1 MKKICLLFSF
11 LSAITLL
18 QAQIPTDYFSNP
30 LSIGTILSGNFGE
43 LRNNH
48 FHSGLDIKTEQR
60 QGLPIYASADG
71 YVSRINVSHFG
82 YGKALYIM
90 HPNGYTTVY
99 GHLQKYAGDIQKF
112 VKEQQYSKES
122 YEFEIFPDASVLP
135 VKKGDLIAFSGNTG
149 GSGGPHLHFEIRD
162 GNQRPMNPM
171 LFGFDIADNIPPV
184 VSALYAYV
192 LDDNSHIN
200 QSQQRT
206 KVRLV
211 KHKDGNYIA
220 ENIQAL
226 GRIGF
231 GITAIDQLDGASNH
245 NGVYQIDTKLNNVSS
260 FKVRFDKFSFDETR
274 YLNRYIDY
282 EFFQN
287 NKTRVQKLFREEN
300 NPLSIIVDETDEGYL
315 TIKDSLDYSYVIEVK
330 DFKGNTTS
338 IIVPI
343 TGRKL
348 EILSPRKIQETEDL
362 VLADHAT
369 SISKGK
375 HIIYFPPNALYEDTY
390 LEIKEKGDTIKIHK
404 DIVPIHKNITLTT
417 DISNYAENDR
427 ANLYI
432 GQIGHRGNP
441 RYIRT
446 TRKGDKLVGSI
457 RNFGEFTVARDNTP
471 PVVQPLNFSDGKW
484 ISSQQE
490 LRLRITDAHSGISS
504 YRATINGKFILME
517 YEYKNNTLTYDFTD
531 NIIQDAENNLKLV
544 VIDNVGNSTTF
555 EAKFF
560 RKPN

>member
-1 MKKICLLFSF
+1 
-11 LSAITLL
+11 
-18 QAQIPTDYFSNP
+18 
-30 LSIGTILSGNFGE
+30 
-43 LRNNH
+43 
-48 FHSGLDIKTEQR
+48 
-60 QGLPIYASADG
+60 PIS
-71 YVSRINVSHFG
+71 
-82 YGKALYIM
+82 
-90 HPNGYTTVY
+90 
-99 GHLQKYAGDIQKF
+99 
-112 VKEQQYSKES
+112 
-122 YEFEIFPDASVLP
+122 
-135 VKKGDLIAFSGNTG
+135 VKKGDLIASSGNTG
-149 GSGGPHLHFEIRD
+149 GSGGPRLHFEIRD

-362 VLADHAT
+362 VLADH
-369 SISKGK
+369 
-375 HIIYFPPNALYEDTY
+375 
-390 LEIKEKGDTIKIHK
+390 
-404 DIVPIHKNITLTT
+404 
-417 DISNYAENDR
+417 
-427 ANLYI
+427 
-432 GQIGHRGNP
+432 
-441 RYIRT
+441 
-446 TRKGDKLVGSI
+446 
-457 RNFGEFTVARDNTP
+457 
-471 PVVQPLNFSDGKW
+471 
-484 ISSQQE
+484 
-490 LRLRITDAHSGISS
+490 
-504 YRATINGKFILME
+504 
-517 YEYKNNTLTYDFTD
+517 
-531 NIIQDAENNLKLV
+531 
-544 VIDNVGNSTTF
+544 
-555 EAKFF
+555 
-560 RKPN
+560 